1 VFVKILIVDD
11 SDIMRERLIA
21 MISEIEGVKVIG
33 QAQNADEAMELV
45 EKLEPDVVILD
56 IRMTGESGISVLQKI
71 KTKKPAP
78 IVIVFTNYPYPQ
90 YRQICL
96 KLGADYFFDKST
108 EFNRIPETFK
118 ELVHRSDIAGK
129 KEKLNN
135 EKEN

>member
-1 VFVKILIVDD
+1 MKKTEREKRVFIKVLIVDD
-11 SDIMRERLIA
+11 SDIMRERLVTI
-21 MISEIEGVKVIG
+21 ISEIEGVKVIG

-45 EKLEPDVVILD
+45 EKLEPDAVILD

-96 KLGADYFFDKST
+96 KLGADFFLDKSS
-108 EFNRIPETFK
+108 EFHKLPEILK
-118 ELVHRSDIAGK
+118 ELVHRSEHYG
-129 KEKLNN
+129 
-135 EKEN
+135 